1 MRRAAADTAP
11 VRGARVVTPAALRRL
26 VRNRAYT
33 PWHLVRYWRFLRL
46 RLANPHVI
54 TRGMVYLD
62 AGVEIYARRDYG
74 RLILGRSVHIGRG
87 TAIRCH
93 EGTLRIGDHTVFG
106 RRDTINCYLDVEIGA
121 ATIVADWVY
130 VTDFDHRV
138 EDVTVPIKDQGIVK
152 TPVRIGPDCWLGTK
166 VSVLRGTRIGRGTV
180 LGAHAV
186 ARGEIPEYSIAV
198 GAPARVVRD
207 RMADYRAAA
216 AQRAALADIARKT
229 AAAVQA
235 RLGATESM

>member
-1 MRRAAADTAP
+1 VLRLRPAADTAP

-26 VRNRAYT
+26 LRHRVYT

-54 TRGMVYLD
+54 TLGMVYLD

-106 RRDTINCYLDVEIGA
+106 RRDTVNCYLDVEIGEA
-121 ATIVADWVY
+121 ALFADNVY
-130 VTDFDHRV
+130 ISDFDHRHERV
-138 EDVTVPIKDQGIVK
+138 DRPIKDQGIAK
-152 TPVRIGPDCWLGTK
+152 ERVRVGDDVWLG
-166 VSVLRGTRIGRGTV
+166 VGTV
-180 LGAHAV
+180 VTRGVVIGAGTVVGANSV
-186 ARGEIPEYSIAV
+186 VTRDVPAYSVAV
-198 GAPARVVRD
+198 GAPARVVR
-207 RMADYRAAA
+207 RR
-216 AQRAALADIARKT
+216 
-229 AAAVQA
+229 
-235 RLGATESM
+235 RL